1 MNTNVLKGIDIS
13 YWQGKNFKIA
23 DHSPDFVIIRGGYG
37 LTPDSCA
44 NNYIAQA
51 EALGIPWGVYWY
63 SYALTVKGGTA
74 EAGAALKF
82 LNGRKPPLGVWI
94 DMEDADNFK
103 AKNGFPS
110 NDTITI
116 ICREFCAAM
125 KERGL
130 FTGIYAS
137 LSWFDTRIRDKK
149 YPRWIAAWGWND
161 GVHYPDLRGQCIMHQ
176 YRGAPLDLDLIWD
189 LSDFDIKP
197 KNGDSAAKNEPE
209 ITINVNKI
217 AREVLDGK
225 WGNGLD
231 RKNKLGA
238 WFYSIVQNRVN
249 EIYKKETGKNGTL

>member
-1 MNTNVLKGIDIS
+1 MLKGIDIS
-13 YWQGKNFKIA
+13 YWQGKNFRIA

-44 NNYIAQA
+44 NNFIAQA
-51 EALGIPWGVYWY
+51 ESLKIPWGVYWY
-63 SYALTVKGGTA
+63 SYALTIKGGTA

-94 DMEDADNFK
+94 DMEDADKFK

-110 NDTITI
+110 SDTITI

-137 LSWFDTRIRDKK
+137 LSWFDTRIKDKEF
-149 YPRWIAAWGWND
+149 PRWVAAWGWND

-176 YRGAPLDLDLIWD
+176 YRGSPLDLDLIWD
-189 LSDFDIKP
+189 ISAFNIPP
-197 KNGDSAAKNEPE
+197 KAEPKDE
-209 ITINVNKI
+209 PKDNDTISIEKI
-217 AREVLDGK
+217 ALEVLNGK

-238 WFYSIVQNRVN
+238 WFYSLVQNRVN
-249 EIYKKETGKNGTL
+249 EIYKKETCKNGAL